1 MDELIDDSLGDL
13 ALFARVVDAGGFTAA
28 ARLTKT
34 PQPTISRR
42 IAQLESR
49 IGLQL
54 LHRSTRAISVT
65 EAGRRVYDHAVQM
78 IASGE
83 AAASAALA
91 MRTEI
96 SGLVRI
102 SAPVV
107 LGQFLVAPVIGEA
120 MSAHPGLRL
129 DVEWTTR
136 RVDLLHDG
144 VDIAVRIGR
153 PSEPDAT
160 LIRLGHARRR
170 VFAPPNW
177 SGVAPAEPRDLDG
190 RPVVGLGR
198 STEAPPLVLE
208 CDGRRATTR
217 PEWRM
222 AANDGGLVL
231 EIAERCGYLAIVP
244 DFLPPPDW
252 RLLLPEWES
261 RDEVNAAIAPGRI
274 SVPKIRYVLDR
285 LRARAEISSRAA

>member
-1 MDELIDDSLGDL
+1 MDDLIDDSLADL

-28 ARLTKT
+28 ARQTKI

-42 IAQLESR
+42 IAQLEKR

-54 LHRSTRAISVT
+54 LNRSTRSVSIT
-65 EAGRRVYDHAVQM
+65 EAGRRVYDHAVLM

-96 SGLVRI
+96 SGLVRL

-107 LGQFLVAPVIGEA
+107 LGQAIVAPVILEA
-120 MSAHPGLRL
+120 MAEHPDLVL

-144 VDIAVRIGR
+144 IDIAVGIGR
-153 PSEPDAT
+153 PTDPDVI

-170 VFAPPNW
+170 IFAPPGW
-177 SGVAPAEPRDLDG
+177 TGTEPVEPGDLEG
-190 RPVVGLGR
+190 HPVVGLGPT
-198 STEAPPLVLE
+198 TEAGPLVLE
-208 CDGRRATTR
+208 KSARRASLHLN
-217 PEWRM
+217 WRM
-222 AANDGGLVL
+222 AANDGALIL
-231 EIAERCGYLAIVP
+231 EAAQRCGHLAIVP
-244 DFLPPPDW
+244 DFLPPPGW
-252 RLLLPEWES
+252 RLLLPDWES
-261 RDEVNAAIAPGRI
+261 RAEVNAATSPGRI
-274 SVPKIRYVLDR
+274 SLPKIRYMLDR
-285 LRARAEISSRAA
+285 LKSRADAA